1 MWKKVEA
8 NENYSVD
15 ENGNVRNDKRMTLI
29 KPYDNKAGRG
39 YLYVCLYNGH
49 TKTGAYGVH
58 RLVAKAFIPN
68 PLNKKQ
74 VNHKDGNTK
83 NNNVNNLEWATAL
96 ENVTHA
102 SNVLGV
108 LTGYKKAC
116 ERKSKPIKQIDIK
129 TNEVIAV
136 YKSLNEASKQTGIPV
151 PNIVSCAKG
160 RQSRTRNYRWC
171 YCEVEE

>member
-1 MWKKVEA
+1 MWKKIDV
-8 NENYSVD
+8 NKNYSVD
-15 ENGNVRNDKRMTLI
+15 ENGNVRNDKRMTLL

-39 YLYVCLYNGH
+39 YLYVCLYNRH

-83 NNNVNNLEWATAL
+83 NNNVNNLEWVTSL
-96 ENVTHA
+96 ENITHA
-102 SNVLGV
+102 INVLGV
-108 LTGYKKAC
+108 PDPYKIAN
-116 ERKSKPIKQIDIK
+116 ERKSKPVKQINIK
-129 TNEVIAV
+129 TNEVVAI
-136 YKSLNEASKQTGIPV
+136 YKSVNEASKQTGIPV